1 MAGGRSPYEEK
12 VAMIAERDAGLVR
25 LRAELETSEARA
37 DAFLQE
43 GEGFQN
49 EIVRLR
55 AENKEMA
62 DYLDVIEREVSYAYD
77 AVTFGRFSKP
87 NTAHEYVEEAVQE
100 RIEKAVEDAE
110 EPLKDEIG
118 GLRAENERLRTGNK
132 VLMSH
137 DDTIRASQAKGK
149 RLEARV
155 RELEAALRPFA
166 VVADYLPDGLPAE
179 TVALTTPDEF
189 CPWDIRAKYVYG
201 ARAALET
208 P

>member
-12 VAMIAERDAGLVR
+12 VAMIAERDAGL
-25 LRAELETSEARA
+25 
-37 DAFLQE
+37 
-43 GEGFQN
+43 
-49 EIVRLR
+49 VRLR

-118 GLRAENERLRTGNK
+118 GLRAECERL
-132 VLMSH
+132 
-137 DDTIRASQAKGK
+137 
-149 RLEARV
+149 
-155 RELEAALRPFA
+155 
-166 VVADYLPDGLPAE
+166 
-179 TVALTTPDEF
+179 
-189 CPWDIRAKYVYG
+189 
-201 ARAALET
+201 RAALEPVVPWAKAFMAIFPDKADGWT
-208 P
+208 YAGLTTGPDGTGTVLTMGDLRRIAALEDEP

>member
-12 VAMIAERDAGLVR
+12 VAMIAERDAGL
-25 LRAELETSEARA
+25 
-37 DAFLQE
+37 
-43 GEGFQN
+43 
-49 EIVRLR
+49 VRLR

-118 GLRAENERLRTGNK
+118 GLRAECERL
-132 VLMSH
+132 
-137 DDTIRASQAKGK
+137 
-149 RLEARV
+149 
-155 RELEAALRPFA
+155 
-166 VVADYLPDGLPAE
+166 
-179 TVALTTPDEF
+179 
-189 CPWDIRAKYVYG
+189 
-201 ARAALET
+201 RAALELVEWIDCVVGDGEDEDSWRECPVCRNLREQDHT
-208 P
+208 TDCPIGAALEEPPCP

>member
-1 MAGGRSPYEEK
+1 MASGFLLAPCPDCGKQRVPVQWCPECGLTTHPE
-12 VAMIAERDAGLVR
+12 LVR
-25 LRAELETSEARA
+25 LRAECE
-37 DAFLQE
+37 
-43 GEGFQN
+43 
-49 EIVRLR
+49 RLR
-55 AENKEMA
+55 A
-62 DYLDVIEREVSYAYD
+62 
-77 AVTFGRFSKP
+77 
-87 NTAHEYVEEAVQE
+87 
-100 RIEKAVEDAE
+100 
-110 EPLKDEIG
+110 
-118 GLRAENERLRTGNK
+118 GNK

-137 DDTIRASQAKGK
+137 DDTIRASQAKRK